1 MRIFATSELSSLAMR
16 IGLAID
22 RRGSPSEML
31 LSGIAT
37 YARPSSEW
45 VLKWEQPTAAGVERL
60 LQLGVDGILAKH
72 LDAQGLALIE
82 RSEIP
87 AVHMTSALNSPR
99 IASVDNDDRAIGQ
112 MAADHFVNRGYQH
125 FGYYA
130 QPRDSIDP
138 RIEGFDAT
146 LRERGRSC
154 LVAEADPGHPA
165 HTRSSEPSARKASE
179 ALRAWL
185 SGLPKPIAI
194 FCRSDNAA
202 LSVAEHCR
210 ELSIVVPDEVA
221 ILGVDNDVAVC
232 SLADPPLSSVQI
244 AGERMGY
251 VAAELLNEL
260 MTQNKNAR
268 AIFVQPIRVVDRR
281 STDAIGAKDLMVAR
295 ALMLLLDHHSDPD
308 CMHQIITS
316 LPCSRRTFERKFRE
330 STGLSPVQ
338 AWLRFRLEE
347 ARCLLVKTELAV
359 EEVAERSGFGDIL
372 QLQVA
377 FRKAF
382 RQTPTQFRRYAVP
395 AFQVR
400 R

>member
-1 MRIFATSELSSLAMR
+1 MR

-31 LSGIAT
+31 LTGIAT

-60 LQLGVDGILAKH
+60 LELGVDGILAKH
-72 LDAQGLALIE
+72 LDAQGIALIE

-87 AVHMTSALNSPR
+87 AVHMTSKLNSPR
-99 IASVDNDDRAIGQ
+99 VASVDNDEQAIGQ
-112 MAADHFVNRGYQH
+112 MAADHLVNRGHQH
-125 FGYYA
+125 FAYYA
-130 QPRDSIDP
+130 RPRDSIDH
-138 RIEGFDAT
+138 RMEGFEAA
-146 LRERGRSC
+146 LREQGRLC
-154 LVAEADPGHPA
+154 LVADADPGHPA
-165 HTRSSEPSARKASE
+165 HARSNEPSVRNASE

-185 SGLPKPIAI
+185 RGLPKPIAI

-202 LSVAEHCR
+202 LSIAEHCR

-221 ILGVDNDVAVC
+221 ILGVDDDVAVC

-268 AIFVQPIRVVDRR
+268 AILVHPIRVVDRR
-281 STDAIGAKDLMVAR
+281 STDAIAAKDPIVAR
-295 ALMLLLDHHSDPD
+295 ILGHLLRHPSDPD
-308 CMHQIITS
+308 CLRQIITS

-330 STGLSPVQ
+330 STGLSPLQVCV
-338 AWLRFRLEE
+338 RFRLEE
-347 ARCLLVKTELAV
+347 ARRLLVKTDLAV

-400 R
+400 P